1 VIVSNDSAILN
12 SCYYF
17 REYDC
22 DSLVSLAVIHTKVK
36 VVRVHTMKAY
46 RGVEF

>member
-1 VIVSNDSAILN
+1 VIVGNGSAILN

-22 DSLVSLAVIHTKVK
+22 DYLVSLAGTHTKVK
-36 VVRVHTMKAY
+36 VHVHTMKAY